1 MSIETT
7 LRTYLLTDAT
17 LTSLISTRLYYAL
30 APQEVVKPYVVYYTL
45 DDPNLKTLIGNDGA
59 NPVITFRIVVAQG
72 TGTGVGSAG
81 LVAISE
87 AIRAK
92 IIDFTGTMGTMD
104 IYRITAV
111 NFQDF
116 PPESDSDNLERYC
129 DYQIEYER

>member
-7 LRTYLLTDAT
+7 LRAYLLTSTT
-17 LTSLISTRLYYAL
+17 LTTLISTRLYYAK

-45 DDPNLKTLIGNDGA
+45 DDPNMKTLIGNDGA
-59 NPVITFRIVVAQG
+59 NPVVTFRIVVAQG
-72 TGTGVGSAG
+72 SGAGVGAAT

-87 AIRAK
+87 AIREK
-92 IIDFTGTMGTMD
+92 IIDFTGTMGTID
-104 IYRITAV
+104 VYRITAV